1 VGLFLALLTWQG
13 KRLVDRIDAIERN
26 QVGIM
31 IHLGVKPVAA
41 EYHGKWGLWTATG
54 GMSQNRKN

>member
-1 VGLFLALLTWQG
+1 MGLFLALLTWQG

-31 IHLGVKPVAA
+31 VHLGVKPAA